1 MTSVVENRR
10 RDGAVLVPTS
20 RRNASLK
27 VGEEDSTAVVHTLT
41 QLSDWRPVL
50 RNTYMQIKC
59 VKFSIAPTDLF
70 QLRLKL
76 LPHFVV
82 NLINKFLVGHNGFQG
97 CHSDFCM
104 SEEVSGRT
112 NLGPSYLKS
121 VKVKNYLHM
130 VADAHY
136 NENNKFNKYKM
147 WYHHSEMGM
156 SMMTL
161 DAAAYILE
169 RFCNFLETVSKLD
182 LKWKRINDSMAVAM
196 ANALKINVSL
206 QSLDFSRNEIRQR
219 GAIALAEALK
229 ENRSLQTLKLND
241 NSINDV
247 ACVSFAEMLLVNCTL
262 LELDLGGNRIS
273 DTGADVLLNAISMN
287 ETLNNLNIASNRGI
301 SEEWKLN
308 FIKRHE
314 THGSETLQAAPTLI
328 NRVIISNYDLA
339 AAYDPR

>member
-1 MTSVVENRR
+1 MTSVVRDTCGDEN
-10 RDGAVLVPTS
+10 VLVSTNRPNVLS
-20 RRNASLK
+20 K
-27 VGEEDSTAVVHTLT
+27 VGEEDSAMVHSLT
-41 QLSDWRPVL
+41 QQSNWVPVI
-50 RNTYMQIKC
+50 RNTYMEIKC
-59 VKFSIAPTDLF
+59 VKFSAAPTDLF
-70 QLRLKL
+70 QSRLKS
-76 LPHFVV
+76 LPHFIV
-82 NLINKFLVGHNGFQG
+82 NLINKFLVGRLGFHG

-136 NENNKFNKYKM
+136 NENNKFNKYQM

-156 SMMTL
+156 SIMTL

-182 LKWKRINDSMAVAM
+182 LKWKRINDSQAVAM

-229 ENRSLQTLKLND
+229 ENRSLLTLKLND

-247 ACVSFAEMLLVNCTL
+247 ACVSFGEMLLVNSTL

-273 DTGADVLLNAISMN
+273 DAGADALLSAISMN
-287 ETLNNLNIASNRGI
+287 DTLNNLNIASNRGI

-308 FIKRHE
+308 FLKGHE
-314 THGSETLQAAPTLI
+314 TNDSETRGSAPTLI
-328 NRVIISNYDLA
+328 NRVIISNYDVA

>member
-1 MTSVVENRR
+1 MTSVV
-10 RDGAVLVPTS
+10 RDTCGDGNVLVSTNRP
-20 RRNASLK
+20 NALSK
-27 VGEEDSTAVVHTLT
+27 VGEEDSAMVHSLT
-41 QLSDWRPVL
+41 QQSNWVPVL
-50 RNTYMQIKC
+50 RNTYMEIKC
-59 VKFSIAPTDLF
+59 VKFSAAPTDLF
-70 QLRLKL
+70 QSRLKS
-76 LPHFVV
+76 LPHFIV
-82 NLINKFLVGHNGFQG
+82 NLINKFLVGRLGFQG

-136 NENNKFNKYKM
+136 NENNKFNKYQM

-156 SMMTL
+156 SIMTL

-182 LKWKRINDSMAVAM
+182 LKWKRINDSQAVAM

-206 QSLDFSRNEIRQR
+206 QILDFSRNEIRQR

-229 ENRSLQTLKLND
+229 ENRSLLTLKLND

-247 ACVSFAEMLLVNCTL
+247 ACVSFGEMLLVNCNL

-273 DTGADVLLNAISMN
+273 DAGADALLSAISMN
-287 ETLNNLNIASNRGI
+287 DTLNNLNIASNRGV

-308 FIKRHE
+308 FLKGHE
-314 THGSETLQAAPTLI
+314 TNDSETRGPAPTLI
-328 NRVIISNYDLA
+328 NRVIISNYDVA